1 VKVSYNIAFVNKD
14 RELKWFGPAGKTL
27 VALDAPIEEAQ
38 NIMILPSSQGLPFQI
53 ELPFGDSNKIRKVIF
68 QFVADQYAEVD
79 ESWIFSWNLNPLEQ
93 HSEENADQ
101 TGHKWLISGVAFPS
115 QFKPEK
121 IAPDSN
127 WRLAVPDVFFLPA
140 TEASAFHLKSPV
152 AEFVAVFNG
161 ENRIQRIISDFSLPL
176 MPVLAANNIDEV
188 RQFDF
193 DQFASEIEDKITTF
207 LESNSEIDISGW
219 HLKNRSRSL
228 KITSMA
234 LIFLLVGLVFI
245 GHFFL
250 WFETHITE
258 SAAQRTDSYISEA
271 FSEVFPGVPVVD
283 AVSQIRR
290 KISTAENSLEEA
302 GSVPTIAWTNLLK
315 IAAECPDLQI
325 RLDRIKAD
333 GKAFVLHGFA
343 QSYSALT
350 EFRKAVSA
358 NSLVAELRM
367 PETRKRG
374 SEVFFVLEATWAD

>member
-1 VKVSYNIAFVNKD
+1 MKVSYNIAFVNKD
-14 RELKWFGPAGKTL
+14 RELQWFGPAGKTL
-27 VALDAPIEEAQ
+27 VALDAPVEEAQ
-38 NIMILPSSQGLPFQI
+38 NIMILPSGEGLPFQI

-79 ESWIFSWNLNPLEQ
+79 ETWIFSWNLNPLER

-101 TGHKWLISGVAFPS
+101 TAHKWLISGVAFPP

-121 IAPDSN
+121 LAPEID
-127 WRLAVPDVFFLPA
+127 WRLAVPDVFLLPA
-140 TEASAFHLKSPV
+140 SEASAFHLISPV

-161 ENRIQRIISDFSLPL
+161 KDQIQRIISDFSLPL
-176 MPVLAANNIDEV
+176 MPVLAANKIE
-188 RQFDF
+188 
-193 DQFASEIEDKITTF
+193 EILEFNFSQSAFVIEEKITNF
-207 LESNSEIDISGW
+207 LESNPEIDISGW

-228 KITSMA
+228 KISSLA
-234 LIFLLVGLVFI
+234 LIILVVGLVFI

-250 WFETHITE
+250 WFETYLTE
-258 SAAQRTDSYISEA
+258 NAAQRTGGYISKA
-271 FSEVFPGVPVVD
+271 FNEVFPGVPVVD

-302 GSVPTIAWTNLLK
+302 GSLPIIAWTNLLK
-315 IAAECPDLQI
+315 IVAESSELQI

-333 GKAFVLHGFA
+333 SKAFALYGFA

-350 EFRKAVSA
+350 AFRQVVSGD
-358 NSLVAELRM
+358 SQVADLRM

-374 SEVFFVLEATWAD
+374 SEVFFVLEATWVD